1 MTTPL
6 DQPALDQPVPDQP
19 VLDPPGLA
27 VDSPDLLV
35 HLRAGGVS
43 VLLDLRGGLLPAI
56 VHWGGELG
64 ELTADDALALTIA
77 NVAPLVN
84 NVVDEPIR
92 LALLPEQHTGWTGR
106 PGLSGSRAGGA
117 WSPWFRTTSLTVEPA
132 SAEPHTLHDTGLHD
146 AALHDATL
154 HDATA
159 AHQADA
165 LHDCPPQRVRFV
177 SVDGGAHLSIETADA
192 VAQLSLRLELELVPS
207 GLLRTRA
214 TITNDGDDYQLEEL
228 SLALPLPP
236 RAREILDFAG
246 RWSKERAPQRRELTV
261 GTHLREGRH
270 GRTGA
275 DSATVLTVGTPGFGF
290 AAGEVWGLHVG
301 FSGNHRHYAERLS
314 TGDQVLGG
322 GELLLPGEVCLRT
335 GESYTG
341 PWLYGSYGVG
351 LDEQAQ
357 RFHRYLRAR
366 PQHPHSPRPVT
377 LNVWEAV
384 YFDHDLARLTALADR
399 AATLGVERFVL
410 DDGWFRHRR
419 NDRAGLGDW
428 YVDETVWPTGLS
440 PLVDHVR
447 TLGMQFGLWFEPEMV
462 NFDSDLARA
471 HPDWVMQ
478 TGDRIPV
485 PSRHQQVLNL
495 GLPDAFAY
503 ILERMTA
510 ILTEYD
516 IPYIK
521 WDHNRDLVDA
531 GTTPEGEPGVHA
543 QTLAT
548 YHLMD
553 ELKRR
558 FPGLEIESCSSGG
571 ARVDLGVLERT
582 DRVWVSD
589 CIDPLERQQM
599 NRWSAQLLPV
609 ELLGSHVASGRSHTT
624 GRVHDL
630 GFRAGT
636 ALFGHFGIEWDLT
649 KATDVEFA
657 QLAEWIRL
665 YKAQRSLLHSGDLV
679 RMDESDPALWI
690 SGVVSADRSHA
701 LFSLAYLTLPVALPL
716 GRFTLRGLD
725 PDRRYLVKPLTIGG
739 TSHGYRVPAWFE
751 ALDAAAAPQGTV
763 LSGRALA
770 SVGLQA
776 PASYPERVWLLELTA
791 VD

>member
-1 MTTPL
+1 MPPL
-6 DQPALDQPVPDQP
+6 DPAGF
-19 VLDPPGLA
+19 DPA
-27 VDSPDLLV
+27 AFVVESPDLLV
-35 HLRAGGVS
+35 HVRGGGVS
-43 VLLDLRGGLLPAI
+43 VLLDLRGELLPAI
-56 VHWGGELG
+56 VHWGADLG

-77 NVAPLVN
+77 DLAPLVN

-117 WSPWFRTTSLTVEPA
+117 WSPWFRTTRLTIAANGTEPVSIRPRVSGGSDRDGAAASDHDGAAGSPLVAVE
-132 SAEPHTLHDTGLHD
+132 
-146 AALHDATL
+146 
-154 HDATA
+154 
-159 AHQADA
+159 
-165 LHDCPPQRVRFV
+165 
-177 SVDGGAHLSIETADA
+177 GGAHISVEAADP
-192 VAQLSLRLELELVPS
+192 VAQLRLGLEFELAPS

-214 TITNDGDDYQLEEL
+214 TVINDGDDYQLDEL

-261 GTHLREGRH
+261 GAHLREGRH
-270 GRTGA
+270 GRTGPDA
-275 DSATVLTVGTPGFGF
+275 ATVLTVGTPGFGF

-322 GELLLPGEVCLRT
+322 GELLLPGEVRLRT

-366 PQHPHSPRPVT
+366 SQHLHAPRPVT

-384 YFDHDLARLTALADR
+384 YFDHNFARLTALADR
-399 AATLGVERFVL
+399 AAQLGVERFVL

-419 NDRAGLGDW
+419 NDHAGLGDW
-428 YVDETVWPTGLS
+428 YVDETVWPNGLG
-440 PLVDHVR
+440 PLVETVR
-447 TLGMQFGLWFEPEMV
+447 SLGMQFGLWFEPEMV
-462 NFDSDLARA
+462 NLDSDLARA

-495 GLPDAFAY
+495 GIPDAYDY

-516 IPYIK
+516 IRYIK

-531 GTTPEGEPGVHA
+531 GTTPGGEPGVHV

-548 YHLMD
+548 YRLMD

-558 FPGLEIESCSSGG
+558 FPALEIESCSSGG

-589 CIDPLERQQM
+589 CNDPLERQQM
-599 NRWSAQLLPV
+599 NRWTAQLLPA

-649 KATDVEFA
+649 KVSDAEFS
-657 QLAEWIRL
+657 QLREWITL
-665 YKAQRSLLHSGDLV
+665 YKAQRSLLHSGDIV
-679 RMDESDPALWI
+679 RMDETDPALWI
-690 SGVVSADRSHA
+690 SGVVSTDHSRA
-701 LFSLAYLTLPVALPL
+701 LFSLAYLALPVVLPL

-725 PDRRYLVKPLTIGG
+725 PDRRYRVRPLTIGG
-739 TSHGYRVPAWFE
+739 ASHGYRVPPWFG
-751 ALDAAAAPQGTV
+751 ATDAAAAPQGTV
-763 LSGRALA
+763 LSGRSLA
-770 SVGLQA
+770 SAGLQA
-776 PASYPERVWLLELTA
+776 PASYPEQVWLLEVTA

>member
-1 MTTPL
+1 MPT
-6 DQPALDQPVPDQP
+6 
-19 VLDPPGLA
+19 LDPSASNPS
-27 VDSPDLLV
+27 VFTVESPDTIV
-35 HLRAGGVS
+35 HLRAAGVS
-43 VLLDLRGGLLPAI
+43 VLVDLRGGLLPAI
-56 VHWGGELG
+56 THWSADLG
-64 ELTADDALALTIA
+64 QLTALDALALTLG
-77 NVAPLVN
+77 NVPPQVN

-92 LALLPEQHTGWTGR
+92 LALLPEQRTGWAGR

-117 WSPWFRTTSLTVEPA
+117 WSPWFRTSKLAIQAQGASSAQGA
-132 SAEPHTLHDTGLHD
+132 SAGDSTTVTG
-146 AALHDATL
+146 ATEQDATGPAGIHNDGAPGSTL
-154 HDATA
+154 I
-159 AHQADA
+159 
-165 LHDCPPQRVRFV
+165 
-177 SVDGGAHLSIETADA
+177 SVDGGARISIEAVDP
-192 VAQLSLRLELELVPS
+192 VAQLHLLLEIELAPS

-214 TITNDGDDYQLEEL
+214 TLRNDGDDYQLDEL

-236 RAREILDFAG
+236 RARDILDFAG

-275 DSATVLTVGTPGFGF
+275 DAATVLTVGTPGFGF

-314 TGDQVLGG
+314 TGHQVLGG
-322 GELLLPGEVCLRT
+322 SELLLPGEVRLGA

-351 LDEQAQ
+351 LDEQAR

-384 YFDHDLARLTALADR
+384 YFDHNLTRLTALADR
-399 AATLGVERFVL
+399 AAQLGVERFVL

-419 NDRAGLGDW
+419 NDHAGLGDW
-428 YVDETVWPTGLS
+428 YVDETVWPNGLS

-447 TLGMQFGLWFEPEMV
+447 SLGMQFGLWFEPEMV
-462 NFDSDLARA
+462 NLDSDLARA

-478 TGDRIPV
+478 TGGRIPV

-495 GLPDAFAY
+495 GIPDAFAY
-503 ILERMTA
+503 VLERMTA
-510 ILTEYD
+510 ILAEYD

-531 GTTPEGEPGVHA
+531 GTTPGGEPGVHA

-548 YHLMD
+548 YRLMD

-558 FPGLEIESCSSGG
+558 FPALEIESCSSGG

-599 NRWSAQLLPV
+599 NRWTAQLLPA

-630 GFRAGT
+630 SFRAGT

-649 KATDVEFA
+649 RATDAEFA
-657 QLAEWIRL
+657 QLGEWIAL
-665 YKAQRSLLHSGDLV
+665 YKTQRSLLHSGDLV

-690 SGVVSADRSHA
+690 SGVVSHDRSHA
-701 LFSLAYLTLPVALPL
+701 LFSLAYLALPVVLPL
-716 GRFTLRGLD
+716 GRFTLRELD
-725 PDRRYLVKPLTIGG
+725 PDRRYRVRPLTIGWASNG
-739 TSHGYRVPAWFE
+739 GRPHGYPVPAWFGT
-751 ALDAAAAPQGTV
+751 ADAPEGTV

-770 SVGLQA
+770 SAGLQA
-776 PASYPERVWLLELTA
+776 PASYPEQVWLLEVAA